1 METATKDAANGDY
14 SSQGFWEQRYANE
27 PKGGVCEWYFSLE
40 TLLPLMRSANLLSE
54 EDEDEKMKRTIDVL
68 EIGCGDAPLLPAL
81 PLGMARGRRVAIDF
95 SAHVIEKLLKEAP
108 SSSSSSSCEF
118 LVEDARRMRSF
129 AAHSFDLLIDKGT
142 LDAMLCDP
150 RLGARNVRQIFQQVT
165 RIMRPTGAF
174 LIVSHLS
181 FASEE
186 FQDMLQSVVMPV
198 LIEEDRSSQWSLE
211 VFQTEEDDEEEEG
224 DDSEN
229 EEEEEKKAQRAATVY
244 LYRRRPRRFT
254 RHMLLT
260 PAALTTVIRTFEQS

>member
-1 METATKDAANGDY
+1 MEIATKDAANGDY
-14 SSQGFWEQRYANE
+14 SSQGFWEQRYANK

-54 EDEDEKMKRTIDVL
+54 EEEDGKRTIDVL

-108 SSSSSSSCEF
+108 SSSSCEF
-118 LVEDARRMRSF
+118 LVEDARRMRTF

-198 LIEEDRSSQWSLE
+198 LIEEDRSRQWSLE
-211 VFQTEEDDEEEEG
+211 VFQTDEDGEDEEEEEV
-224 DDSEN
+224 DCED
-229 EEEEEKKAQRAATVY
+229 EEEDEEEKKAQRAATVY